1 MAAIPTRTHRVGLRC
16 HVWGGRG
23 CLSKGINPRWLSH
36 LLFPFAQVAPHLC
49 PEKPALLGHG
59 HWHHAAELQCA
70 GWASGVATRIGGG
83 EEVVSLAAF
92 TQIDWQK
99 GAS

>member
-1 MAAIPTRTHRVGLRC
+1 M
-16 HVWGGRG
+16 
-23 CLSKGINPRWLSH
+23 
-36 LLFPFAQVAPHLC
+36 LFPFAQVAPHLC